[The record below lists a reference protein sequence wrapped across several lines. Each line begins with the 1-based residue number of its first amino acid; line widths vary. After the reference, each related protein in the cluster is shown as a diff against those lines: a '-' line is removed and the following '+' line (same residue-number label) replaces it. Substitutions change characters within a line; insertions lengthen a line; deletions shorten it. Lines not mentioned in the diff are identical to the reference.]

1 MHTLKNK
8 NYKKKICFDI
18 DGVICN
24 NTWGDYENA
33 MPYPEAIKKINDLY
47 DDNNYIM
54 LFTSRYFTKLN
65 GDREKIYNQY
75 YLKTSNQLSNWG
87 LKFHELILC
96 KPEYDIFIDDK
107 NFNYSRD
114 WLKFDFK

>member
-8 NYKKKICFDI
+8 IYKKKICFDI

-33 MPYPEAIKKINDLY
+33 IPYTEAINKINDLY
-47 DDNNYIM
+47 EQQNYIM
-54 LFTSRYFTKLN
+54 LFTSRYITKLK
-65 GDREKIYNQY
+65 GDREKIYKDY
-75 YLKTSNQLSNWG
+75 YQKTFEQLISWN

-107 NFNYSRD
+107 NLNYTKD
-114 WLKFDFK
+114 WLYFDFE